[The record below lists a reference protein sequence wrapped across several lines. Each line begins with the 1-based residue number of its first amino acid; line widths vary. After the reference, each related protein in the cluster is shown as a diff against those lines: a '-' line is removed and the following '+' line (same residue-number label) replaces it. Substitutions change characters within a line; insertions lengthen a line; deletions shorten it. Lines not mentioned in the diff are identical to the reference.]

1 MSKAMLKF
9 LLFTGVAFSQPVSSD
24 AIAGVPLRDALE
36 SLKAIPSSQTKSDK
50 PFVVAP
56 IAQVKT
62 PAGGIRS
69 ADRLAAEGPMRAKPM
84 QVEWTIRATPSI
96 KAAGKTAYV
105 RWGAE
110 NFRDPLKPNPAQGDL
125 IVGVRF

>member
-1 MSKAMLKF
+1 MSKAMLTF

-24 AIAGVPLRDALE
+24 AKAGVPVKDSLE
-36 SLKAIPSSQTKSDK
+36 SLKAIPSRQTKSEK
-50 PFVVAP
+50 PFVVTP
-56 IAQVKT
+56 IAQFKPT
-62 PAGGIRS
+62 ADGFRS
-69 ADRLAAEGPMRAKPM
+69 AEALSPKGPMPVR
-84 QVEWTIRATPSI
+84 WTIRATPSI
-96 KAAGKTAYV
+96 EASGKTAQV